1 MGYDKRYEK
10 IKTAF
15 LKRRIYL
22 GLFLLLP
29 IFFSVFTLASPVI
42 FLTKFR
48 SLLQRHAL
56 TVGKAELDM
65 LYASAQQWTYIFA
78 FVALI
83 AGVIVA
89 YSLVRPARRL
99 LKEEKEYGDIE
110 EFSAL
115 GKEFTKI
122 AAYFRKYTSLL
133 ENMTGGI
140 IAINHK
146 NSITMANPYAC
157 LILKSRESDL
167 VGKDINEIFDIS
179 KDIYLSMKGEIITSE
194 LNTEING
201 KKMSIGYTLSPIRG
215 KDSIDGVILNFMD
228 TTNIKEMY
236 DEMRKTEK
244 LASIG
249 ALAMDVAHEVRNP
262 LASIKGLVQLI
273 GEDMKDSDSK
283 KAYVDTIL
291 KETDRL
297 NRVVDAI
304 FEKKRA
310 PATSENLREVIHR
323 ILILCGQ
330 AMKDKHVKVTE
341 EYDAEAG
348 KIQIEDERLFH
359 AIYNIIL
366 NAYEAVNYE
375 GEVLIKTY
383 ITDKIARIEVCSD
396 SEISSDIQVNR
407 IFEADV
413 TTKGPGRGL
422 GLKIAGE
429 AIKALGGS
437 ISVEAEKGKTK
448 FTILLPVK

>member
-22 GLFLLLP
+22 GLFILLP
-29 IFFSVFTLASPVI
+29 IFFSVFALASPVI
-42 FLTKFR
+42 FLTKFK
-48 SLLQRHAL
+48 SILQRHTL
-56 TVGKAELDM
+56 NISKAELDM
-65 LYASAQQWTYIFA
+65 LYASAEQWTYIFA

-99 LKEEKEYGDIE
+99 LREEKEYGDIE

-122 AAYFRKYTSLL
+122 AAYFRHYTSLL

-140 IAINHK
+140 IAINRK
-146 NSITMANPYAC
+146 NSITMTNPYAC
-157 LILKSRESDL
+157 SMLRCTESDL
-167 VGKDINEIFDIS
+167 VGKDINSIFDFS
-179 KDIYLSMKGEIITSE
+179 KDLELSMKGEIVTSE

-201 KKMSIGYTLSPIRG
+201 KKMSIGYTFSPVKG
-215 KDSIDGVILNFMD
+215 KASIDGVILNFMD

-249 ALAMDVAHEVRNP
+249 TLAIDVAHEVRNP

-273 GEDMKDSDSK
+273 GEDIKHGDPK

-297 NRVVDAI
+297 NRVVDTI
-304 FEKKRA
+304 FEKKTA
-310 PATSENLREVIHR
+310 PAASENLREIIHR

-330 AMKDKHVKVTE
+330 AMKDKQVKVTE
-341 EYDAEAG
+341 EYDSAAG
-348 KIQIEDERLFH
+348 KIRIEDERLFH
-359 AIYNIIL
+359 AIYNIVL
-366 NAYEAVNYE
+366 NAYEAVNNE
-375 GEVLIKTY
+375 GEVMVKTDMA
-383 ITDKIARIEVCSD
+383 DKEAKIEVCSD
-396 SEISSDIQVNR
+396 SEISTDIQMDK

-429 AIKALGGS
+429 AIKALGGN
-437 ISVEAEKGKTK
+437 ISVETEKGKTK